1 MVLENQ
7 MWPLKS
13 PLKNG
18 CSYLYERCPSV
29 EGTGYY
35 RAGRLLIIVSV
46 FTLKMEVLMV
56 FKMILL
62 DYQMIQKQ
70 DGLTGG

>member
-1 MVLENQ
+1 MVLEKS
-7 MWPLKS
+7 LKD
-13 PLKNG
+13 G
-18 CSYLYERCPSV
+18 YSYLYEPCPYI